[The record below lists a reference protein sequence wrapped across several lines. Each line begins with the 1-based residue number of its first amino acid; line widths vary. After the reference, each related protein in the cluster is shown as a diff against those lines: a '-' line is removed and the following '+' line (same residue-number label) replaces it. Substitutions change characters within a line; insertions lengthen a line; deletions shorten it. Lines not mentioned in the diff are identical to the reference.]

1 MAAPVSSQG
10 VSFPGV
16 TGATKISVKKSRN
29 KSNSS
34 QLDASTLALATGAKR
49 VYEDGLVDKGPN
61 GGDGTVTTATV
72 EFLGSTRPA
81 AGSIVTYNSVKL
93 KCTES
98 ELSDSAGELKK
109 GTASYTS
116 DFVE

>member
-1 MAAPVSSQG
+1 MAAPSSSQG
-10 VSFPGV
+10 VTFPDV
-16 TGATKISVKKSRN
+16 TGATKVSVKKSRN
-29 KSNSS
+29 KSGKSR
-34 QLDASTLALATGAKR
+34 LDASTLALATGAER
-49 VYEDGLVDKGPN
+49 VYEDGLTDDGPN

-72 EFLGSTRPA
+72 EFLGTTKPV
-81 AGSIVTYNSVKL
+81 AGSIVTYSGVKM

-98 ELSDSAGELKK
+98 ELSDAAGELKK